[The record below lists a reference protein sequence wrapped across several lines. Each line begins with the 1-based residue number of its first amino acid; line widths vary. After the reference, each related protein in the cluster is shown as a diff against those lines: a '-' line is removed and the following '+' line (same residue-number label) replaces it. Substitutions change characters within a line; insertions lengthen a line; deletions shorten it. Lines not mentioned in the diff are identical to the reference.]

1 MTITCHKC
9 KQPYEAREQILSDGL
24 RVFTCPWCGAHRLTK
39 SKKIASDLVD
49 AAKFYNGYKYDPKRA
64 SDLVDAATYGY
75 RYVQDQG
82 SAFHKACELSKKLKK
97 HEPKSLKEFYEDLGL
112 SPYNYAAHDC
122 TGWAYYDNEP
132 VFLTKKLH
140 IPEYKGEM
148 NMKNVAFE
156 EKQTLRICRER
167 NEWRDIYTVA
177 DTEPTDL
184 FALCSDPN
192 MRVYMRV
199 AMDEDTF
206 LVKDPNMRPVLDVQT
221 GCIEMMDKDEKI
233 FVYDPFGCNLDVGS
247 FMNRRSHED

>member
-9 KQPYEAREQILSDGL
+9 KRPYEAHEQILPDGF

-39 SKKIASDLVD
+39 SKKTASDLVD
-49 AAKFYNGYKYDPKRA
+49 AGKFYNGYKYDPKRA

-75 RYVQDQG
+75 RYVQQNQG

-97 HEPKSLKEFYEDLGL
+97 Y
-112 SPYNYAAHDC
+112 DC
-122 TGWAYYDNEP
+122 SGGWAYHNNKYDP

-221 GCIEMMDKDEKI
+221 GCIDMMDKDEKI
-233 FVYDPFGCNLDVGS
+233 FIYDPFGCNLDVGS